1 MKLKALLLSAMACLV
16 FSPAQA
22 QISIFFESDIE
33 GTSNTEGYEDQVEL
47 ISFDWKIGNFRN
59 LIQPVDTANDGFYC
73 GVDQMFNMYK
83 NLDASSPAFISRVLG
98 GGNELVAGDR
108 NYRSRIHVVNSNNG
122 ELREVLSLILRDVNF
137 REYST
142 NVEEGESRPVETIG
156 LTYSGI
162 GGRVFEF
169 DESGTA
175 SIAGEFDFNCRGQF

>member
-1 MKLKALLLSAMACLV
+1 MACLV

-22 QISIFFESDIE
+22 QISIFLSSDIE
-33 GTSNTEGYEDQVEL
+33 GTSTTDSYVDDVEL
-47 ISFDWKIGNFRN
+47 LSFDWKVGNFN
-59 LIQPVDTANDGFYC
+59 ELVSIPTDVAGDGFYC
-73 GVDQMFNMYK
+73 GVDQMFNIHK

-98 GGNELVAGDR
+98 VNNGLAGDT
-108 NYRSRIHVVNSNNG
+108 NPKTLIHVVSAGNDGN
-122 ELREVLSLILRDVNF
+122 LREVLTLILRDVQY

-142 NVEEGESRPVETIG
+142 NVEDGESRPVETIG